1 MPWTVARMASS
12 HFGSS
17 TKRSSRVSKS
27 FQLVKPKLYSSTS
40 MFGGRGHQSH
50 KRRAGSYPGGFSLL
64 LSPFGRTVLNRT
76 RLSYSHKATRGSL
89 CASAPPATALPF
101 PDRGLS
107 AASRQESRDGRYER
121 RLAQ

>member
-1 MPWTVARMASS
+1 MASS

-50 KRRAGSYPGGFSLL
+50 KDGAPSHRS
-64 LSPFGRTVLNRT
+64 VINRT

-101 PDRGLS
+101 PDHGLF
-107 AASRQESRDGRYER
+107 AASRQESRDERCGRH
-121 RLAQ
+121 LAQLSVHHREPP

>member
-1 MPWTVARMASS
+1 MASS

-50 KRRAGSYPGGFSLL
+50 KRRAGSTWWLFVASQ
-64 LSPFGRTVLNRT
+64 SVWRTVLNRT

-89 CASAPPATALPF
+89 CASAPFATALPF

-107 AASRQESRDGRYER
+107 AACRPESRDGRYEL